1 MFGIDMGS
9 IKPSILNA
17 FMIAAIVIITIPMI
31 KFAANKYPI
40 PGFTALV
47 NAV

>member
-1 MFGIDMGS
+1 MFLDMS
-9 IKPSILNA
+9 NVKPSVYNA
-17 FMIAAIVIITIPMI
+17 FLIAMIVIVTIPLI

>member
-1 MFGIDMGS
+1 MFLDMS
-9 IKPSILNA
+9 NIKPSVYNMLVVA
-17 FMIAAIVIITIPMI
+17 GIVIIMIPLI

-40 PGFTALV
+40 PGFTPLV